1 MFLQEAITAKREA
14 MRVLIVDDHQAFA
27 ESLGQYLERQ
37 DGIDVVEIAGSADE
51 AVVVIGE
58 REPAVVLMD
67 YGLGSNGV
75 MTDADATRMI
85 KRAQPDARV
94 VIITCHDDRGR
105 LMDALDAGAIG
116 WISKTQRLEDIL
128 YAVRAACEGRAT
140 ISASDPTRLLGGRSR
155 VISHPLTPRETEIL
169 RWVSQGLTTRW
180 IASQTFL
187 SEHTVRN
194 HVRHIFTKLG
204 VHSRMEAVAAAQ
216 RLGVLDDR

>member
-1 MFLQEAITAKREA
+1 MFLQEAMTAKREA

-37 DGIDVVEIAGSADE
+37 DGIDAVEIAGSAHE
-51 AVVVIGE
+51 AVIVVGE

-67 YGLGSNGV
+67 YGIGSGGA

-85 KRAQPDARV
+85 KEVRPDARV
-94 VIITCHDDRGR
+94 VIITCHDDPNR
-105 LMDALDAGAIG
+105 LMDALNAGAIG

-128 YAVRAACEGRAT
+128 YAVRAAGDGRVT
-140 ISASDPTRLLGGRSR
+140 ISASDPTSLLGGRS
-155 VISHPLTPRETEIL
+155 VLISHPLTPRETEIL

-180 IASQTFL
+180 IAGQTFL

-204 VHSRMEAVAAAQ
+204 VHSRLEAVAAAQ
-216 RLGVLDDR
+216 RLGLLDAR